1 MEKLLS
7 PQKSPYLLLL
17 AMSNKQNSTTS
28 QKDNNRYPLIDQ
40 IRGFA
45 VFLMIIFH
53 FSFDLA
59 LFGWVDINFQKN
71 LFWWVFPR
79 VIVFLFL
86 FSMGLSTP
94 LSQQERIN
102 FKTLK
107 KRLGKLILFA
117 IIISIGT
124 YYMFPT
130 RWIYF
135 GTLHCIAVSSIVIL
149 PFRNRPMLSL
159 ILGTAILIPSI
170 VFKQHIPWFELP
182 HKSMDYIPLFPWIG
196 IVMRGVFAS
205 HKKLHHLKFN
215 SNPFLRFL
223 ELQGKHSLNIY
234 ILHQPI
240 MYSILYV
247 IYLALR

>member
-1 MEKLLS
+1 
-7 PQKSPYLLLL
+7 
-17 AMSNKQNSTTS
+17 MSNNQYTESPSKII
-28 QKDNNRYPLIDQ
+28 NRYPFIDQ

-45 VFLMIIFH
+45 VLLMIIFH

-59 LFGWVDINFQKN
+59 LFGWVTIDFQKN

-94 LSQQERIN
+94 LSQREKIN

-117 IIISIGT
+117 VIISIAT

-135 GTLHCIAVSSIVIL
+135 GTLHCIAIASIVIL
-149 PFRNRPMLSL
+149 PFRNKPYLSL
-159 ILGTAILIPSI
+159 ILGTAIILPSVI
-170 VFKQHIPWFELP
+170 LKQHIPWFELP

-196 IVMRGVFAS
+196 IVMWGIFAS
-205 HKKLHHLKFN
+205 HKRLHHLKFK
-215 SNPFLRFL
+215 SNRFLSFL
-223 ELQGKHSLNIY
+223 ELQGKHAFNIY